1 MKMQAHPDAN
11 LSQTQLEELAEQLSS
26 NRHELISALE
36 ILNQQIAAKDDCS
49 VSDAAEAAG
58 LQESRARATG
68 IAVQHK
74 QTIAEIDL
82 ALGRLEAGRYGISET
97 SGEAIAFE
105 RLSLI
110 PWARTG
116 ADD

>member
-11 LSQTQLEELAEQLSS
+11 LSKTQLEELAEKLSRK
-26 NRHELISALE
+26 RHELISALE
-36 ILNQQIAAKDDCS
+36 ILNQQIAVKDDCS

-58 LQESRARATG
+58 LQENRARATG

-82 ALGRLEAGRYGISET
+82 ALGRLEAGRYGISD
-97 SGEAIAFE
+97 SLSNAMASPDV
-105 RLSLI
+105 SLI
-110 PWARTG
+110 P
-116 ADD
+116 